1 MSIFFLFSSDHL
13 QIAGVNYCGY
23 QTGNFVLVSVN
34 SENLHITFHTNG
46 VTEKRGFVVQL
57 ASVEHGKWKVS
68 EEGCGKGGE
77 GVEWGSWDCH
87 LAPFCCRHCLS
98 SSLFAGARYFLFFF
112 YARILSLSQHPFP
125 LFSLL

>member
-1 MSIFFLFSSDHL
+1 M

-57 ASVEHGKWKVS
+57 TSVEHGKWKVI
-68 EEGCGKGGE
+68 EEGCGKGGGGG
-77 GVEWGSWDCH
+77 GVEGGSWDCH
-87 LAPFCCRHCLS
+87 LVPFCCRHCLS
-98 SSLFAGARYFLFFF
+98 SILFAGARYFLVFF
-112 YARILSLSQHPFP
+112 YARI
-125 LFSLL
+125 SLL